1 MGHTGTADGLDQSL
15 FDDAV
20 LDIQAQLACALLRCA
35 PAHAMGKA
43 GDILDFLCLHPFA
56 LFGNGSRAMIR
67 ALGNRAHML
76 DFCSIDHIQ
85 VFLSRI
91 LKAGIGCYYDWIIP
105 RFAWE
110 VKNLRKIRRRSAPFT
125 LPKVFLCWLSVSTD
139 IKIEKTVKAFSI
151 FELRF
156 LFRTENAVAGVAEA
170 GDDVAMLV

>member
-1 MGHTGTADGLDQSL
+1 
-15 FDDAV
+15 
-20 LDIQAQLACALLRCA
+20 
-35 PAHAMGKA
+35 
-43 GDILDFLCLHPFA
+43 
-56 LFGNGSRAMIR
+56 MIR

-125 LPKVFLCWLSVSTD
+125 LPKVFLYWLSVSTD

-156 LFRTENAVAGVAEA
+156 LFRTEDAVAGVAEA